1 MDLKLTEEQKMIQAA
16 ARDFA
21 LKEIEPTAEETD
33 RTDKFPVEV
42 ARKLAKNELL
52 TMRAPQKY
60 GGTESSYLDI
70 VLVNE
75 QIGYSSY
82 TLGCLV
88 EATNSCIDSMVFWG
102 DDEVKEKFIP
112 SLCRGDHFASW
123 SFTEP
128 ETGSN
133 PRLYKTKA
141 IPEGNHYILNGQKRF
156 ISFSSQ
162 TGACVTYAIDETG
175 QMSNFV
181 FEKNCPGYSVGEI
194 DKMGA
199 RGSESVDV
207 YLDNIRIPQNYLLGK
222 KGKGFNQFLNIVG
235 NAKTQ
240 LAAAAAGMGQA
251 AIDESIKFA
260 RERKVMKNQLLTDL
274 MSTQWLL
281 AEMETRVQAVR
292 WLSYWAASL
301 RDQGND
307 ILREGA
313 VAKLFASQTIVDVVR
328 MGFQVHGAYGSSKAF
343 KIERLYRD
351 SKMMEIMMGVN
362 EINRSIIASV
372 MLTQ

>member
-16 ARDFA
+16 AKEFT
-21 LKEIEPTAEETD
+21 LKEIEPTAEEVD

-42 ARKLAKNELL
+42 ARKLAKNDLL
-52 TMRAPQKY
+52 TMRAPKKY
-60 GGTESSYLDI
+60 GGAEMSYLDI

-88 EATNSCIDSMVFWG
+88 EATNSSIDSMMFWG
-102 DDEVKEKFIP
+102 DEEVQKKFIP
-112 SLCRGDHFASW
+112 PLCRGDQFASW
-123 SFTEP
+123 GFTEP

-133 PRLYKTKA
+133 PRLYQSKA
-141 IPEGNHYILNGQKRF
+141 VPQGDHYVINGQKRF
-156 ISFSSQ
+156 ISFAAL
-162 TGACVTYAIDETG
+162 TGVMVTYAKDETG

-181 FEKNCPGYSVGEI
+181 FEKNCPGYSTGII
-194 DKMGA
+194 DKMGC
-199 RGSESVDV
+199 RGSDSDDV
-207 YLDNIRIPQNYLLGK
+207 YMDNIRIPKNYLLGQ

-235 NAKTQ
+235 NAKVQ

-260 RERKVMKNQLLTDL
+260 RDRKVMKNQPLTEL
-274 MSTQWLL
+274 GSTQWLL
-281 AEMETRVQAVR
+281 AEMETRVQATR
-292 WLSYWAASL
+292 WLSYWASSL
-301 RDQGND
+301 RDNGGD
-307 ILREGA
+307 ILREGS

-328 MGFQVHGAYGSSKAF
+328 MGFQIHGAYGSTKAF

-362 EINRSIIASV
+362 EINRSIIAGQ
-372 MLTQ
+372 MLAQ